1 MQKTHANMFLI
12 LVSTVAFIAMAIT
25 PALAKDS
32 EKKKSTHSSVKTAGH
47 ALHQIDGPKASHDKK
62 PGPAWMTF
70 GGTVKK
76 IEGNTY
82 TVEDYEGNHVSLY
95 VGQGTKQIKPKK
107 VGTLSAQ
114 KLRRAASQIPFS
126 SPYSI
131 GAHTSC
137 AMQSMNGPALNRPA
151 HSLCATAGN
160 RVIGTPPS
168 LMSETQCHRST
179 LWRAPSYCPY
189 RS

>member
-1 MQKTHANMFLI
+1 MMQKTHMNMFLI
-12 LVSTVAFIAMAIT
+12 LVSTVACIALAIT
-25 PALAKDS
+25 PASAKDS

-47 ALHQIDGPKASHDKK
+47 APHQIDGPKASHDQK

-107 VGTLSAQ
+107 VGDTL
-114 KLRRAASQIPFS
+114 RAEITRSGFAN
-126 SPYSI
+126 SI
-131 GAHTSC
+131 
-137 AMQSMNGPALNRPA
+137 Q
-151 HSLCATAGN
+151 
-160 RVIGTPPS
+160 
-168 LMSETQCHRST
+168 
-179 LWRAPSYCPY
+179 
-189 RS
+189 